1 MSPLFLKKRSFREVS
16 LQSVVVVVV
25 VEAAAVV
32 VVIAVVVAAVVVNSS
47 IGMIDQHTRELIS
60 ARKTSHEN
68 NNKDL
73 SCPR

>member
-1 MSPLFLKKRSFREVS
+1 M
-16 LQSVVVVVV
+16 VV

-60 ARKTSHEN
+60 ARKTSHEY